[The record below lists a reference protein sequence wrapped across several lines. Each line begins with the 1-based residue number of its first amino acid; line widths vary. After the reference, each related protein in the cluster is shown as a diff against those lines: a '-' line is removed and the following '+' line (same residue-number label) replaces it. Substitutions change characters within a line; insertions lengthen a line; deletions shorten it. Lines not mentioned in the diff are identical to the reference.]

1 MYAAPSFPP
10 DNSQLLLATAELANG
25 RWLGAPAAA
34 TGEAIAYQH
43 LEEWLEQAP
52 VAFFLLRGPAYVFDL
67 VNPRA
72 AASWGRL
79 AEQVRGVPFFE
90 ALPDLRGQGYEAAYA
105 TVWQTQQ
112 VVTWREAPVM
122 MVRRPAGLPELGY
135 LNVSFQPFHVGPG
148 PLKGILVTS
157 HDVTEHVLARQ
168 QARQAAQELA
178 ALNAGLADYV
188 TELTQAARVAQGLAE
203 AQASTLAQLL
213 ELAPVAIGLFVGADY
228 VVEVCTP
235 GLLRLWGL
243 TLAQVLHQPLAEVLP
258 ESQGSGFR
266 ELLAE
271 AARTG
276 LPVVGHPL
284 AGHGVTTGPT
294 VSFTCYPLR
303 DAPGH
308 TTAIAAVAGER
319 APQP

>member
-10 DNSQLLLATAELANG
+10 DNAQLLLATAELTTG
-25 RWLGAPAAA
+25 RWLGASAAA
-34 TGEAIAYQH
+34 TGEAVAYQH
-43 LEEWLEQAP
+43 LPEWLEQAP
-52 VAFFLLRGPAYVFDL
+52 VAVFLVRGPAYVLDL

-72 AASWGRL
+72 AASWGHL
-79 AEQVRGVPFFE
+79 AEQVRGIPFFE

-105 TVWQTQQ
+105 TVWQTQR
-112 VVTWREAPVM
+112 VVTWQESPVTR
-122 MVRRPAGLPELGY
+122 VRRPGGRPELGY
-135 LNVSFQPFHVGPG
+135 FNVSFQPFHEGPG
-148 PLKGILVTS
+148 PLKGVLVTS
-157 HDVTEHVLARQ
+157 HDITEQVLARQ
-168 QARQAAQELA
+168 QARQATQELA

-213 ELAPVAIGLFVGADY
+213 ALAPVAIGLFVGDDY

-258 ESQGSGFR
+258 ESQVAGFR

-276 LPVVGHPL
+276 LPVVGRPL
-284 AGHGVTTGPT
+284 IGHGATTGPA
-294 VSFTCYPLR
+294 VSFTCYPLH
-303 DAPGH
+303 DALGH

>member
-1 MYAAPSFPP
+1 MYPASPLPADNHQPSRLPP
-10 DNSQLLLATAELANG
+10 GQ
-25 RWLGAPAAA
+25 RLGAPAAA
-34 TGEAIAYQH
+34 AAGPC
-43 LEEWLEQAP
+43 LPEWLAQAP
-52 VAFFLLRGPAYVFDL
+52 VAIFLLRGPAHVLDL

-72 AASWGRL
+72 VASWGHL

-90 ALPDLRGQGYEAAYA
+90 ALPDLRGQGFEAAYA
-105 TVWQTQQ
+105 TVWQTQR
-112 VVTWREAPVM
+112 VVTWQEAPVTR
-122 MVRRPAGLPELGY
+122 VQRPGGLPELGY
-135 LNVSFQPFHVGPG
+135 SNVSFQPFYEGPG
-148 PLKGILVTS
+148 PLRGILVTS
-157 HDVTEHVLARQ
+157 HDVTAQVLARQ
-168 QARQAAQELA
+168 QAQHAAQELA

-213 ELAPVAIGLFVGADY
+213 ALAPVAIGLFVGADY

-284 AGHGVTTGPT
+284 SEHGATTGPA
-294 VSFTCYPLR
+294 VSFTCYPLH

-308 TTAIAAVAGER
+308 TTAIAAVVGER